1 MSMRETALPALLI
14 ALFLA
19 AGTPAR
25 AANCSAVAEQAAAQ
39 YGAEIVSVKEKGGT
53 CIIRLWVPGE
63 AGQPPRVIPL
73 ELPG

>member
-1 MSMRETALPALLI
+1 MPMRKTALPALLI
-14 ALFLA
+14 YLFLA
-19 AGTPAR
+19 AGTSAL

-53 CIIRLWVPGE
+53 CIIKLRVPGQG
-63 AGQPPRVIPL
+63 GQPPRVIPL